1 MNFKKFTIALASIT
15 GVTIV
20 SVFVLAGILIL
31 QKSLIPSI
39 AQANPACAVNDDL
52 TVTGQLQ
59 VSNIVGRTDWL
70 TLMPATSSQYVQVGY
85 GGTPRDLHVW
95 GNTYAESNLTVG
107 GKYAVVSG
115 ADNVI
120 IQRGL
125 VNKTSGIGI
134 TITFPQAFS
143 AQPTVVVTPYWFNR
157 AAAVGSVETLNLIS
171 NINFSVYSNNAGA
184 DYWIEW
190 IAIGPK

>member
-1 MNFKKFTIALASIT
+1 
-15 GVTIV
+15 
-20 SVFVLAGILIL
+20 
-31 QKSLIPSI
+31 
-39 AQANPACAVNDDL
+39 
-52 TVTGQLQ
+52 
-59 VSNIVGRTDWL
+59 
-70 TLMPATSSQYVQVGY
+70 MPATSSQYVQVGY